1 MRKIAK
7 NTLNTRSSALRFVV
21 SAVVLVLFLYVVFAP
36 STADAICP
44 DGYVSE
50 VKDKNLDWQNGS
62 SDLNLD
68 YVKATV
74 GDWMKNKHY
83 SFADLEK
90 HPVVIAVIDT
100 GINFNHEIFTGKYDQ
115 NGVKTDDEGIG
126 EYDVLYRD
134 KDGKVISTNTASS
147 SKDATDDSNNRH
159 GTHVAGIIATLIHEL
174 DLEKYVKIM
183 PIKASYNSWG
193 ETTFKSTAVRAAID
207 FAIENG
213 ADVINMSI
221 SDKGADPGTSTDF
234 DMVTKEDAQKA
245 VFVAAAGNNSTA
257 SSTVGSAKGK
267 WYYPAA
273 NKHVIGVMN
282 YAEENGKK
290 SLVSSSNFGDVY
302 DICAPGN
309 AIFSAD
315 GKSNESYKSLTGT
328 SMATPIV
335 AFASALMIVKDRAF
349 CSATNDLPKS
359 YEEVAGYVKS
369 SFDEQIVKTVKTL
382 TSSRNFSLGVFDF
395 KSLLSDEVKA
405 RILAKEYGGSLVQN
419 LNDVK
424 SVILHLEIFPSVYTE
439 QGLVEWKVDG
449 KSVENPSGDE
459 FEFEYTPENKIGSV
473 KISAEWTCEE
483 ITVYAECSVEV
494 KYLEYSSSETAQI
507 KINAVSGGIN
517 LSAADGET
525 AIQVESGKTIEFSID
540 KSLLSSVSPDTIV
553 MWYVDGAYVASG
565 ANLSYKFE
573 REGVH
578 FVKAK
583 IGGYFTSATTFKV
596 VETRMTMLECL
607 RLRLFRQCARLEFA
621 LFVLLRQ
628 SLSRRREAATTD
640 LHTTKPANSVQ
651 RKKDCF
657 QTVF

>member
-21 SAVVLVLFLYVVFAP
+21 SAVVLVLFLCVVFAP

-405 RILAKEYGGSLVQN
+405 RIVAKEDGGSLVQN

-439 QGLVEWKVDG
+439 QGSVEWKVDG

-573 REGVH
+573 SEGVH

-596 VETRMTMLECL
+596 VENENDDAGVLTIASISAMCALGVCL
-607 RLRLFRQCARLEFA
+607 VC
-621 LFVLLRQ
+621 VV
-628 SLSRRREAATTD
+628 ATI
-640 LHTTKPANSVQ
+640 LV
-651 RKKDCF
+651 KKKRSGNN
-657 QTVF
+657 

>member
-1 MRKIAK
+1 M
-7 NTLNTRSSALRFVV
+7 
-21 SAVVLVLFLYVVFAP
+21 
-36 STADAICP
+36 
-44 DGYVSE
+44 
-50 VKDKNLDWQNGS
+50 
-62 SDLNLD
+62 
-68 YVKATV
+68 
-74 GDWMKNKHY
+74 
-83 SFADLEK
+83 
-90 HPVVIAVIDT
+90 
-100 GINFNHEIFTGKYDQ
+100 
-115 NGVKTDDEGIG
+115 KTDDEGIG

-193 ETTFKSTAVRAAID
+193 ETNFKSTAVRAAID

-257 SSTVGSAKGK
+257 SSTVGSSKGK

-273 NKHVIGVMN
+273 NKYVIGVMN

-405 RILAKEYGGSLVQN
+405 RIVAKEDGGSLVQN

-424 SVILHLEIFPSVYTE
+424 SVKLRLEIFPSVYTE
-439 QGLVEWKVDG
+439 QGSVEWKVDG
-449 KSVENPSGDE
+449 KSVQNPSGDE

-483 ITVYAECSVEV
+483 IVEPVYAECSVEV

-525 AIQVESGKTIEFSID
+525 AIRVESGKTIEFSID

-553 MWYVDGAYVASG
+553 LWYVDGAYVASG

-573 REGVH
+573 SEGVH

-596 VETRMTMLECL
+596 VENENDDAGVLAIASISAMCALGVCL
-607 RLRLFRQCARLEFA
+607 VC
-621 LFVLLRQ
+621 VV
-628 SLSRRREAATTD
+628 ATI
-640 LHTTKPANSVQ
+640 LV
-651 RKKDCF
+651 KKKRSGNN
-657 QTVF
+657 

>member
-7 NTLNTRSSALRFVV
+7 DTLNTRSSALRLVV
-21 SAVVLVLFLYVVFAP
+21 SAVVLVLFLSVIFAP
-36 STADAICP
+36 STADAVCP

-62 SDLNLD
+62 SNLNLD
-68 YVKATV
+68 FVKATV
-74 GDWMKNKHY
+74 SEWSENEHY
-83 SFADLEK
+83 SFAYLEK
-90 HPVVIAVIDT
+90 NPVVIAVIDT
-100 GINFNHEIFTGKYDQ
+100 GINFEHEIFTGKYDE
-115 NGVKTDDEGIG
+115 NGVKTDVAGVG

-134 KDGKVISTNTASS
+134 KDGKVISANTANSS
-147 SKDATDDSNNRH
+147 NAATDDSNNRH
-159 GTHVAGIIATLIHEL
+159 GTHVAGILATLIHEL

-183 PIKASYNSWG
+183 PIKASKNDFTGKPSF
-193 ETTFKSTAVRAAID
+193 ESKSVRAAID
-207 FAIENG
+207 FALENG

-221 SDKGADPGTSTDF
+221 SDNGAEPGKSTDF
-234 DMVTKEDAQKA
+234 DMVTKEDAQEA

-257 SSTVGSAKGK
+257 TSTVGSSKGK

-273 NKHVIGVMN
+273 NKYVIGVMN

-335 AFASALMIVKDRAF
+335 SFASALMIVKDRAF
-349 CSATNDLPKS
+349 CSATNDLPKT
-359 YEEVAGYVKS
+359 YEEVAEYVKS

-405 RILAKEYGGSLVQN
+405 KIVAKEDGGSLVQN

-424 SVILHLEIFPSVYTE
+424 SVKLRLEVFPRVFMG
-439 QGLVEWKVDG
+439 QGSVEWKVDG
-449 KSVENPSGDE
+449 KSVQNPSDDE

-473 KISAEWTCEE
+473 KISAVWTCEE
-483 ITVYAECSVEV
+483 IKVESVYSECSVEV
-494 KYLEYSSSETAQI
+494 KYLEYGSSETAKI
-507 KINAVSGGIN
+507 KINAVSGGNI

-540 KSLLSSVSPDTIV
+540 KSLLASVLPDTIV
-553 MWYVDGAYVASG
+553 MWYVDGEYVASG
-565 ANLSYKFE
+565 VNLSYKFE
-573 REGVH
+573 SEGVH

-583 IGGYFTSATTFKV
+583 IGEYYTSETTFRV
-596 VETRMTMLECL
+596 TENEDDDGDVLAIVSVAAMAALGVCL
-607 RLRLFRQCARLEFA
+607 VC
-621 LFVLLRQ
+621 VI
-628 SLSRRREAATTD
+628 ATIIV
-640 LHTTKPANSVQ
+640 KKKRSV
-651 RKKDCF
+651 KN
-657 QTVF
+657 

>member
-21 SAVVLVLFLYVVFAP
+21 SAVVLVLFLCVVFAP

-50 VKDKNLDWQNGS
+50 VKDKNFDWQNGS
-62 SDLNLD
+62 SNLNLD

-245 VFVAAAGNNSTA
+245 VFVAAAGNN
-257 SSTVGSAKGK
+257 
-267 WYYPAA
+267 
-273 NKHVIGVMN
+273 
-282 YAEENGKK
+282 
-290 SLVSSSNFGDVY
+290 
-302 DICAPGN
+302 
-309 AIFSAD
+309 
-315 GKSNESYKSLTGT
+315 
-328 SMATPIV
+328 
-335 AFASALMIVKDRAF
+335 
-349 CSATNDLPKS
+349 
-359 YEEVAGYVKS
+359 
-369 SFDEQIVKTVKTL
+369 
-382 TSSRNFSLGVFDF
+382 
-395 KSLLSDEVKA
+395 
-405 RILAKEYGGSLVQN
+405 
-419 LNDVK
+419 
-424 SVILHLEIFPSVYTE
+424 
-439 QGLVEWKVDG
+439 
-449 KSVENPSGDE
+449 
-459 FEFEYTPENKIGSV
+459 
-473 KISAEWTCEE
+473 
-483 ITVYAECSVEV
+483 
-494 KYLEYSSSETAQI
+494 
-507 KINAVSGGIN
+507 
-517 LSAADGET
+517 
-525 AIQVESGKTIEFSID
+525 
-540 KSLLSSVSPDTIV
+540 
-553 MWYVDGAYVASG
+553 
-565 ANLSYKFE
+565 
-573 REGVH
+573 
-578 FVKAK
+578 
-583 IGGYFTSATTFKV
+583 
-596 VETRMTMLECL
+596 
-607 RLRLFRQCARLEFA
+607 
-621 LFVLLRQ
+621 
-628 SLSRRREAATTD
+628 
-640 LHTTKPANSVQ
+640 
-651 RKKDCF
+651 
-657 QTVF
+657 